1 MMPSFAYI
9 TISVLMFVVSIITYK
24 SELLYINKGRFCNT
38 IASVA
43 VVHTSKQSDK
53 RMQTK
58 EILSS
63 RN

>member
-1 MMPSFAYI
+1 MVSYHFVP
-9 TISVLMFVVSIITYK
+9 ISSQKGVLFFETP
-24 SELLYINKGRFCNT
+24 GNT

-43 VVHTSKQSDK
+43 LVHTSKQSDR

-63 RN
+63 RI